1 MSSKSQKHK
10 QQFKVNKMIK
20 ELLIRGMQ
28 LGVGITMFV
37 GVTSALSTLPIIGS
51 AAEAIRDGAQSL
63 FGFEL
68 LGIPIGGIVG
78 TLGGIGFLTGFYY
91 ILTNRSDIF
100 GRTGKAAFSPG
111 AALGE
116 VTGTAKKIIDAV

>member
-1 MSSKSQKHK
+1 
-10 QQFKVNKMIK
+10 MIK

-68 LGIPIGGIVG
+68 LGIPVGGIVG
-78 TLGGIGFLTGFYY
+78 TLGGIGFLTGSYY
-91 ILTNRSDIF
+91 ILTNSTDIF

>member
-1 MSSKSQKHK
+1 
-10 QQFKVNKMIK
+10 MIK

-68 LGIPIGGIVG
+68 LELLVVSSEH
-78 TLGGIGFLTGFYY
+78 LSNCFLTGFYY
-91 ILTNRSDIF
+91 ILTNRNDIF

>member
-1 MSSKSQKHK
+1 
-10 QQFKVNKMIK
+10 MIK
-20 ELLIRGMQ
+20 IKETLIRGMQ

-37 GVTSALSTLPIIGS
+37 GVTSALSTLPIIGDGI
-51 AAEAIRDGAQSL
+51 EKIRDGAQSL
-63 FGFEL
+63 FGIEAF
-68 LGIPIGGIVG
+68 GIPIGGIVG
-78 TLGGIGFLTGFYY
+78 TLGGIGFFTGFYY
-91 ILTNRSDIF
+91 ILTNRNDIF